1 MSSRSLRI
9 SALMANLPE
18 KITIDITSLNIDKK
32 IKAGDVKIDNVTVL
46 TNKDVIICGVKATRN
61 MTVSAE

>member
-1 MSSRSLRI
+1 
-9 SALMANLPE
+9 MANLPE